1 MQMFFAKKMHVLDT
15 EPEQLTAL
23 FFNHLQTLL
32 KKFSAHFRHG
42 SKGVS
47 NWQKICLPL
56 WRMKRIVHIL
66 SLTLV
71 LGLASLGLHAQSGTR
86 GDMLRYQIDANGDT
100 LFVDYLPAA
109 RVWPKRADMSA
120 KEWRQY
126 YKLVYNFNKVYPY
139 AILGGQLI
147 TQVEAEIES
156 RPMNRIQK
164 ERYIAGVQKQMVK
177 DFEKS
182 IRGMSFSQG
191 KLLVRLIDR
200 EIGKTSYDIIK
211 DYRSSI
217 AAGFWQGVAKL
228 FDNNLKSRYDPF
240 GEDKNTEQ
248 LVTYWEEGSFDDL
261 YYSIF
266 LEWPEHKD
274 LPSKYR

>member
-1 MQMFFAKKMHVLDT
+1 
-15 EPEQLTAL
+15 
-23 FFNHLQTLL
+23 
-32 KKFSAHFRHG
+32 
-42 SKGVS
+42 
-47 NWQKICLPL
+47 
-56 WRMKRIVHIL
+56 MKRTVHIL
-66 SLTLV
+66 ILCIALC
-71 LGLASLGLHAQSGTR
+71 LASIGARAQSVRHGEV
-86 GDMLRYQIDANGDT
+86 LRYRIENGDT
-100 LFVDYLPAA
+100 LYVDYLPAA
-109 RVWPKRADMSA
+109 RVWPKRTDMSA
-120 KEWRQY
+120 REWRQY

-147 TQVEAEIES
+147 TQVEAEMAN

-217 AAGFWQGVAKL
+217 AAGFWQGIAKL
-228 FDNNLKSRYDPF
+228 FDNDLKSGYDPE
-240 GEDKNTEQ
+240 GEDKDLEELAKMWHEGTFRD
-248 LVTYWEEGSFDDL
+248 LYWSIFWEEPPVVHVPDI
-261 YYSIF
+261 Y
-266 LEWPEHKD
+266 K
-274 LPSKYR
+274 

>member
-1 MQMFFAKKMHVLDT
+1 M
-15 EPEQLTAL
+15 
-23 FFNHLQTLL
+23 
-32 KKFSAHFRHG
+32 
-42 SKGVS
+42 SK
-47 NWQKICLPL
+47 WQKICLPL
-56 WRMKRIVHIL
+56 FRMKRTVHIL
-66 SLTLV
+66 ALCF
-71 LGLASLGLHAQSGTR
+71 GLCLLATGLHAQSGTR
-86 GDMLRYQIDANGDT
+86 GSLLQFDIDANGDT

-109 RVWPKRADMSA
+109 RVWPRRSDMTA

-139 AILGGQLI
+139 AILGGQLV
-147 TQVEAEIES
+147 TKVEAEMAAK
-156 RPMNRIQK
+156 PMNRIQK
-164 ERYIAGVQKQMVK
+164 EKYIAGVQKQMVK

-200 EIGKTSYDIIK
+200 EIGKSSYDIIK

-240 GEDKNTEQ
+240 GEDKNTEA
-248 LVTYWEEGSFDDL
+248 LVNIWEEGSFDDL

>member
-1 MQMFFAKKMHVLDT
+1 M
-15 EPEQLTAL
+15 E
-23 FFNHLQTLL
+23 N
-32 KKFSAHFRHG
+32 
-42 SKGVS
+42 
-47 NWQKICLPL
+47 
-56 WRMKRIVHIL
+56 
-66 SLTLV
+66 
-71 LGLASLGLHAQSGTR
+71 
-86 GDMLRYQIDANGDT
+86 
-100 LFVDYLPAA
+100 
-109 RVWPKRADMSA
+109 
-120 KEWRQY
+120 
-126 YKLVYNFNKVYPY
+126 
-139 AILGGQLI
+139 
-147 TQVEAEIES
+147 

-164 ERYIAGVQKQMVK
+164 EKYIAGVQKQMVK

-248 LVTYWEEGSFDDL
+248 ILQYCEEGSFDDL

-266 LEWPEHKD
+266 LEWPQNKD

>member
-1 MQMFFAKKMHVLDT
+1 M
-15 EPEQLTAL
+15 
-23 FFNHLQTLL
+23 
-32 KKFSAHFRHG
+32 
-42 SKGVS
+42 SK
-47 NWQKICLPL
+47 WQKICLPL
-56 WRMKRIVHIL
+56 SRMKRTFHIL
-66 SLTLV
+66 ILCLA
-71 LGLASLGLHAQSGTR
+71 LCLASVMSRAQSSGR
-86 GDMLRYQIDANGDT
+86 GDILRYRVENGDT
-100 LFVDYLPAA
+100 LYVDYLPAA
-109 RVWPKRADMSA
+109 RVWPKRTDMSA
-120 KEWRQY
+120 REWRQY

-147 TQVEAEIES
+147 TQVEAEMES

-164 ERYIAGVQKQMVK
+164 EKYIAGVQKQMVK

-217 AAGFWQGVAKL
+217 AAGFWQGVARL

-240 GEDKNTEQ
+240 GEDKQTEQ
-248 LVTYWEEGSFDDL
+248 LVNIWEEGSFDDL
-261 YYSIF
+261 YFSIF

>member
-1 MQMFFAKKMHVLDT
+1 M
-15 EPEQLTAL
+15 
-23 FFNHLQTLL
+23 
-32 KKFSAHFRHG
+32 R
-42 SKGVS
+42 
-47 NWQKICLPL
+47 QKICLPL
-56 WRMKRIVHIL
+56 WRMKRTVLILAFCLIL
-66 SLTLV
+66 SLPGINLR
-71 LGLASLGLHAQSGTR
+71 AQSAAR
-86 GDMLRYQIDANGDT
+86 GDVLRYRIENGDT
-100 LFVDYLPAA
+100 LYVDYLPAA
-109 RVWPKRADMSA
+109 RVWPKRADMSDR
-120 KEWRQY
+120 EWRQY

-147 TQVEAEIES
+147 TQVEAEMAT
-156 RPMNRIQK
+156 RPMNRVQK
-164 ERYIAGVQKQMVK
+164 EKYIASVQKQLLK

-182 IRGMSFSQG
+182 IRGMTFSQG

-217 AAGFWQGVAKL
+217 AAGFWQGVARL

-240 GEDKNTEQ
+240 GEDKQTEQ
-248 LVTYWEEGSFDDL
+248 LVNIWEEGSFDDL